1 MASRSSKP
9 ARRLGSA
16 GLALMTV
23 AFAQPS
29 SARTPPSAG
38 AIAQAPV
45 PAAPAQPPATDR
57 AGAEAAAQR
66 AGDRLRA
73 LQKESDA
80 LALQESTLLVELRKL
95 EVQRELRSGEVARTE
110 ASLRKNREKL
120 ASTVARAA
128 ALRGAAD
135 AARPD
140 IEARLVRLYK
150 LGRAGYFRLLLDLE
164 NLQSMGRAYRTAG
177 AMTRLDRERVQ
188 QHRRTLDALT
198 REQQELETS
207 AREFAVL
214 QKQAAAGRAAIDRTV
229 AARTALVASIDA
241 RRDLNAQLTGEL
253 EAAQQKLQTTIG
265 QMGTG
270 RASVTLPLRPFRG
283 ALPWPAPGVITR
295 QFGRQKTS
303 GGIFVTRNGV
313 EISLPAGQPVRAIH
327 EGVVAFADQFT
338 GYGTLVIVDHG
349 DNAYSLYGYLASLGV
364 ARGDHVDAQ
373 TTVALTGRN
382 PAGNPSLYFELRVDG
397 KPVDPL
403 QWLRK

>member
-1 MASRSSKP
+1 
-9 ARRLGSA
+9 
-16 GLALMTV
+16 MTL

-29 SARTPPSAG
+29 SARTPPCAG

-66 AGDRLRA
+66 AADRLRA

-110 ASLRKNREKL
+110 ASLRKNQEKL

-338 GYGTLVIVDHG
+338 GYGTLLIVDHG

-364 ARGDHVDAQ
+364 ARGDQVDAQ
-373 TTVALTGRN
+373 TTVGLTGRN